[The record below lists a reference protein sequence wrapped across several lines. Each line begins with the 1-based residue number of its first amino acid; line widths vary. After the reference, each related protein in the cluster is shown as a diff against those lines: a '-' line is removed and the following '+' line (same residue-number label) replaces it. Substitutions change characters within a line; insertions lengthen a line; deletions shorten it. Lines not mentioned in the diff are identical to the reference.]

1 MAVRNQRLGLC
12 LLCEQVLKVAE
23 LALQNLVLC
32 TQGGVIEFQLIVLLE
47 YAILRE
53 LKQIL
58 LSLLLLP

>member
-1 MAVRNQRLGLC
+1 MGLLG
-12 LLCEQVLKVAE
+12 EQVLKVTE

-32 TQGGVIEFQLIVLLE
+32 SQCGVIEFQLIVFLE